1 MKIVFMGTSE
11 YSAKHLEEII
21 KAGFNVV
28 GVVSQPDKPA
38 GRGLKLRPTPVK
50 QVTLRYDL
58 PIYQPLKINSG
69 DGWKVLKSLDPDVII
84 VVSYGKILKKNILEL
99 PKYGCYNV
107 HPSLLPKYRGT
118 TPIRRALENGEKM
131 PGVTIFKLDEGI
143 DTGPIAMQ
151 KAICISIDDTYGTLN
166 EKLTELGCK
175 MLVEFLKDLENG
187 KIELKP
193 QIGKASYSD
202 KISKKELFIDWNQ
215 SGFKIFNK
223 TRAFDP
229 TPGVRSKLNGKLFKF
244 FGAILEERKLEND
257 HIPGQVVDI
266 DKEVITIACGNGR
279 DLVKFKRLQPSG
291 KRIMNPIEL
300 KNGRIIKKGD
310 IFSSEN

>member
-131 PGVTIFKLDEGI
+131 TGVTIFKLDEGI

-187 KIELKP
+187 KVELKP